1 MDALGTNWLTRHSN
15 VMTKD
20 SILLINIVPVVYICQ
35 LRKKIVPLLPEGTDK
50 HIHQAAVANS
60 LKILNEIN
68 KSGATDKV

>member
-35 LRKKIVPLLPEGTDK
+35 LRKIVPLLPEGMDK

>member
-1 MDALGTNWLTRHSN
+1 
-15 VMTKD
+15 MTKD

-35 LRKKIVPLLPEGTDK
+35 LRKIVPLLPEGTDK

>member
-35 LRKKIVPLLPEGTDK
+35 LRKIVPLLPEGTDK

-60 LKILNEIN
+60 
-68 KSGATDKV
+68 